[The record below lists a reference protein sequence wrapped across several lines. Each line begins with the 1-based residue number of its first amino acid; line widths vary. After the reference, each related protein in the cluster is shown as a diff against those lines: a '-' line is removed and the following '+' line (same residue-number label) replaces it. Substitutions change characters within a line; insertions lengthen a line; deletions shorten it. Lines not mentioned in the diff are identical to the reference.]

1 MRKGKGSKPRGDS
14 GAFAD
19 VLTKLVEGGI
29 TVDEPQLRLRVSAAL
44 DRVQRFD
51 DDDNSIETG
60 IDLPDLDEATNN
72 EIVSENVRAV
82 GPIIVAAMFE
92 ELKAFTVI
100 DKLVE
105 LFQAGQ
111 LPIGSSAAGKIL
123 RQYWKESPTR
133 MSESE
138 RRNLYARTIGIPG
151 SDTTGQA
158 NRDFNDLWNRFVS
171 SVSSY
176 VRQTD
181 VDRQH
186 QADAPVAAGHQQIR
200 KAARDLAAHLSG
212 HGHGMS
218 RHAAVELEQQVK
230 VMIMVLSDREIRSAY
245 GARDMWQVID
255 EVATPELGGAPSRS
269 RYRTLATCGAVITAW
284 LGNNVSRIMQPSG
297 PLIDIRESLNSPP
310 PSCYKPC
317 TDPSDYDLVKAC
329 ELWLGNTSTS
339 DERIE
344 GLAQPSESPVM
355 PSNPIPIPSVAKDML
370 GDLDLPASE

>member
-1 MRKGKGSKPRGDS
+1 MGGDPDVRKGKGSKPRGDS

-29 TVDEPQLRLRVSAAL
+29 TVDEPQLRLRVSEAL

-72 EIVSENVRAV
+72 EIVSENLHAV

-111 LPIGSSAAGKIL
+111 LPIGSSAAGRIL
-123 RQYWKESPTR
+123 HQYWKESPTR

-138 RRNLYARTIGIPG
+138 RRTSTPGRSEFRAATRQGRPTATSTTCGTGSFPRFHPTIARPT
-151 SDTTGQA
+151 
-158 NRDFNDLWNRFVS
+158 
-171 SVSSY
+171 
-176 VRQTD
+176 

-230 VMIMVLSDREIRSAY
+230 VMIMVLGDREIRSAF
-245 GARDMWQVID
+245 GAARH
-255 EVATPELGGAPSRS
+255 VAGDRRGGDA
-269 RYRTLATCGAVITAW
+269 
-284 LGNNVSRIMQPSG
+284 
-297 PLIDIRESLNSPP
+297 
-310 PSCYKPC
+310 
-317 TDPSDYDLVKAC
+317 
-329 ELWLGNTSTS
+329 
-339 DERIE
+339 
-344 GLAQPSESPVM
+344 
-355 PSNPIPIPSVAKDML
+355 
-370 GDLDLPASE
+370 